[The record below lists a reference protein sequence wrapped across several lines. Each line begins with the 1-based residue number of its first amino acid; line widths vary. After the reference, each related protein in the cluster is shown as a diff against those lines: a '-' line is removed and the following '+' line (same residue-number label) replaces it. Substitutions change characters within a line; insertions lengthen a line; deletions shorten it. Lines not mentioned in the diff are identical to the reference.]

1 MTFCGQGAYHVLGQ
15 ARSRCAYVRPGK
27 PGQRFDLKL
36 AKLKNETLCWM
47 LVQTLTMIG
56 AMAAIVKLFGC

>member
-1 MTFCGQGAYHVLGQ
+1 M
-15 ARSRCAYVRPGK
+15 SSNK
-27 PGQRFDLKL
+27 PDPVAHMSDLESLEQRFDLKL
-36 AKLKNETLCWM
+36 EKLKNEILRWM